1 MIGTDENR
9 AVLHVEA
16 IFWSG
21 KRKIPPSLVSGK
33 YCPHFVVIGTTEY
46 LGVCFLDGTE
56 CTFIQI
62 PLTMPRWKTMR
73 NF

>member
-9 AVLHVEA
+9 AVLHVEV

-33 YCPHFVVIGTTEY
+33 YCPHFGH
-46 LGVCFLDGTE
+46 
-56 CTFIQI
+56 
-62 PLTMPRWKTMR
+62 R
-73 NF
+73 NYRIFGCMLSGRNRVYI